1 MIRFLKWFKRREVL
15 LGAGIVAICVTGHY
29 LKKAHDRHDAQTA
42 SHGVQRP
49 LGHVDATTAV
59 DKTKPPEERVLS
71 NQPLLPSIEGNA
83 PVPQPVA
90 ALSRQVAPA
99 VQLAPSRTI
108 SMFYSAPTPTPTPAQ
123 EIQKVSAKKHEP
135 RYWLPAGTPI
145 PCQLV
150 FAINSARMNGPVLG
164 EVTENVYAINDG
176 YQHLILPAGT
186 LVKCWSNSGAIRD
199 RVEVA
204 GTWMLTFLEDGRSL
218 KVPGVAAC
226 RQADVSTRYFGP
238 EDGTSGIPGVIT
250 ESDHWAAAKGWL
262 GLVVGGA
269 WNGAQTL
276 AGTALMASHT
286 AAGFQL
292 PDSTPYLM
300 KYMDQAL
307 NGQTGDAKYVHV
319 RSATDFYLWAN
330 KNIYPLDRSIDGG
343 EARDDEAR
351 AQEPTAAKPL
361 SPTEQMMDFQKSL
374 LKASQPQTKENDDEP
389 KAPHYAF

>member
-1 MIRFLKWFKRREVL
+1 MIRFLKWFKRGEVL
-15 LGAGIVAICVTGHY
+15 LVSAIVAICVTGRY
-29 LKKAHDRHDAQTA
+29 LKKAHDRRDAQTA
-42 SHGVQRP
+42 NHGVQRP
-49 LGHVDATTAV
+49 LGRVDATTAV
-59 DKTKPPEERVLS
+59 DRANPPEERVLS

-90 ALSRQVAPA
+90 ALAKQTAAAAKPV
-99 VQLAPSRTI
+99 PSRTI
-108 SMFYSAPTPTPTPAQ
+108 SMFYSAPTPTPAPAP
-123 EIQKVSAKKHEP
+123 EVQKVSSKKPEAK
-135 RYWLPAGTPI
+135 YWLPAGSPI
-145 PCQLV
+145 PCQLA

-164 EVTENVYAINDG
+164 EITENVYAINDG

-186 LVKCWSNSGAIRD
+186 LVKCWTNSGAIRD

-204 GTWMLTFLEDGRSL
+204 GTWMLTFQEDGRSI
-218 KVPGVAAC
+218 KVPGVAAY
-226 RQADVSTRYFGP
+226 RDADAASRHFGP

-319 RSATDFYLWAN
+319 DSATPFYLWTS
-330 KNIYPLDRSIDGG
+330 KNIYPLERSIDGG
-343 EARDDEAR
+343 ESHGDEAR
-351 AQEPTAAKPL
+351 QQEPTASKPL
-361 SPTEQMMDFQKSL
+361 SPSEQMMDFQKSL
-374 LKASQPQTKENDDEP
+374 LKASQQTKDKDDEP